1 MLFFSCNM
9 FAQTQIGSDI
19 NGENAVDESG
29 YSVSIS
35 SDGTIVA
42 IGAINNDENGQ
53 NSGHVRVYQESGG
66 VWTQI
71 GQDIDGE
78 VQCDQSGFCVS
89 LSNLGHRVAISS
101 VNNDENGIN
110 AGHVRVYE
118 NINGI
123 WSQVGQDIDGDAA
136 FDRFGWSISLS
147 GPGDILA
154 IGAPFNDGNGPEA
167 GHVKVY
173 EDINGVWT
181 QVGQDIEG
189 EAPGDSFGRAV
200 YLSEQGDRV
209 AIGGPT
215 NDGSAL
221 NAGHVRIYEN
231 INGVWT
237 QIGQDIDGDAQFDLF
252 GFSVS
257 LSSLGDRVAI
267 GTPFNDAIGN
277 LAGQVKVYEY
287 INGVWSQIGQDINGE
302 AAEDQSGWS
311 ISMSNAGNRVAI
323 GAPYNDGNLTS
334 TGHAR
339 VYEDLNGVWTQVD
352 NDIDGEAINDELGF
366 SVSLSDNGNRLA
378 IGAPLNDGS
387 NEFNSGI
394 TRIFAM
400 NSSLPVELL
409 TFTARPINDNIHLEW
424 ETASELNNEGF
435 YVQKSADGNDWK
447 NLTFIS
453 GHHTTISKKSYDFID
468 RDVLSGPNYYRLK
481 QVDFDGK
488 FDFSNV
494 VIVDMSDRNSSIML
508 FPNPVSEELF
518 ISTTYDVDVD
528 IYNTL
533 GQKINCLQISGEKS
547 FDMSN
552 LRAGVYV
559 LQFSNGIVKQV
570 IKE

>member
-1 MLFFSCNM
+1 MLLFSCNM

>member
-1 MLFFSCNM
+1 M